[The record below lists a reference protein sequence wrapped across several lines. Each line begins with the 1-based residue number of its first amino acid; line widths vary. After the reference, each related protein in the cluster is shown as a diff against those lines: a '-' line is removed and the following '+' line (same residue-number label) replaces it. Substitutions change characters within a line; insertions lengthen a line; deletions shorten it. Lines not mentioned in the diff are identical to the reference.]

1 MNNTF
6 RAAFVIGRR
15 DFVATVFS
23 RSFILFLLAPL
34 FIFAFSL
41 FVGQAA
47 GRAEAEASRPVVAVT
62 ADSATVTALRD
73 ARARLVSFTSE
84 TSLPDLR
91 VIPLEQDP
99 AAQAQRLIAD
109 GEQNLSAVFSGTIER
124 PVVTGPAGVDEFVGK
139 RIALMVEEARQLAAL
154 EGAGAQAA
162 GEPVRRV
169 VTATA
174 AGDQRNIRAGLAR
187 GSQSIVFMITLMLS
201 TLLLSNLVEEKSNKV
216 IEILAAAVPLDAVFI
231 GKLGSMLAISTV
243 GLLLWGGM
251 LGFGFVF
258 VQALQSW
265 MALPAISPAIGWP
278 TFALLMILYY
288 AMNYLLLGAL
298 FLGIGGQAN
307 SIREIQT
314 LSMPVTFLHLFVL
327 ILALNAG
334 GEGGGW
340 MGTAAYIV
348 PFSSPLS
355 MIAMAAESDALWPH
369 LAALVW
375 QALWVV
381 LIVRFSSAMF
391 RRTVLKSGG
400 KQGFWNELK
409 SWVR

>member
-1 MNNTF
+1 MKSMF
-6 RAAFVIGRR
+6 QAAYVIGRR
-15 DFVATVFS
+15 DFVATVYS
-23 RSFILFLLAPL
+23 RSFIFFLLAPL

-62 ADSATVTALRD
+62 ADSATVQALQA
-73 ARARLVSFTSE
+73 ARAKLVFYTSE
-84 TSLPDLR
+84 RSFPELR
-91 VIPLEQDP
+91 AVPLEQDP
-99 AAQAQRLIAD
+99 SAQARRLVAD
-109 GEQNLSAVFSGTIER
+109 TDQDLSAVFGGTIAQ
-124 PVVTGPAGVDEFVGK
+124 PVLTGPGSVDQEVGK
-139 RIALMVEEARQLAAL
+139 RIGLIVEEARQAAAL
-154 EGAGAQAA
+154 QGSGARAEGAPIQ
-162 GEPVRRV
+162 RV
-169 VTATA
+169 VTASA
-174 AGDQRNIRAGLAR
+174 AGDERTVRAGLAR
-187 GSQSIVFMITLMLS
+187 GSQTIIFMITLMLS

-216 IEILAAAVPLDAVFI
+216 IEVLAAAVPLDAVFI

-243 GLLLWGGM
+243 GLVLWGAM

-265 MALPAISPAIGWP
+265 MMLPDISPAIGWP
-278 TFALLMILYY
+278 AFALLMIVYY
-288 AMNYLLLGAL
+288 GMNYLLLGAL

-314 LSMPVTFLHLFVL
+314 LSMPVTFLQLFVL

-334 GEGGGW
+334 GEDGGW
-340 MGTAAYIV
+340 MSWAAYVV

-355 MIAMAAESDALWPH
+355 MIALAAESDAVWPH

-381 LIVRFSSAMF
+381 LIVRFSAAMF